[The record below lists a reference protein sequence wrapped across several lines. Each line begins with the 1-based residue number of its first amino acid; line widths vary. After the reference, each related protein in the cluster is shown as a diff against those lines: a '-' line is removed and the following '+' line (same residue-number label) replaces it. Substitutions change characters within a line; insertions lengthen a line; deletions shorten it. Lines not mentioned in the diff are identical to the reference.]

1 MNICDKIEY
10 MKKDKKQNLIIYQT
24 KSGEIKFRGD
34 FDHDTAWGTQRQIA
48 EVFGVNS
55 QAITKHIKNIYKEK
69 ELQKNQTCS
78 VLEQVQK
85 EGNKKVKRK
94 VNFYNLDMI
103 ISVGYRI
110 NSSKATQFRI
120 WATKILKQHLTEGYT
135 INKERIGVNYEKF
148 LQAVSDVKALL
159 PTGNTV
165 DTKDVLELINTFA
178 GTWFSLD
185 AYDTDSFP
193 KGNVTK
199 KQISFTSEELTQSL
213 FKLKKELI
221 TKKQATDIFG
231 QEREKDSVRG
241 IVGNVFQSFAGK
253 DLYPTIEE
261 RAAHLLYFMVKNH
274 PFIDGNKR
282 SGAFSFVWFLRKS
295 SILRLSLTPEALT
308 SLTLL
313 VAESNPKDKNRITNL
328 IILLLKK

>member
-1 MNICDKIEY
+1 MKHEESSKGQVIVYKNEVEVRLEAETVWLAQKHMADLFDIER
-10 MKKDKKQNLIIYQT
+10 
-24 KSGEIKFRGD
+24 S
-34 FDHDTAWGTQRQIA
+34 
-48 EVFGVNS
+48 V
-55 QAITKHIKNIYKEK
+55 ITKHIRNIFKTK
-69 ELQKNQTCS
+69 ELHKNS
-78 VLEQVQK
+78 VCAKFAHTASDGKTYKTQ
-85 EGNKKVKRK
+85 
-94 VNFYNLDMI
+94 FYNLDMI